1 MNGATRKRLT
11 LADTAW
17 MSEGACVG
25 KSDLFFP
32 HPAQPADAAIR
43 ICQGCTVRQTCSD
56 YARDT
61 GQEFG
66 IWGGLRIGGAGK
78 VHDRRMD
85 RAEHVLIVIGDQT
98 LTTAEVCEQAQ
109 MTRDTALKAL
119 RLLRDLGAIERHD
132 VWQQP
137 TRWRKV
143 A

>member
-85 RAEHVLIVIGDQT
+85 RSRTRTAVDDRARSGRIVTLNSLFKARSTGCGDGSDRR
-98 LTTAEVCEQAQ
+98 A
-109 MTRDTALKAL
+109 D
-119 RLLRDLGAIERHD
+119 
-132 VWQQP
+132 
-137 TRWRKV
+137 
-143 A
+143 